1 LIYNCRKS
9 IFFWKNERQK
19 REYIMKKFF
28 LGFII
33 SVFVLMIFGFNKR
46 TDFFQTNKIIPPDQ
60 VKGMKAENMDDT
72 YLNYFQSV
80 LETKG
85 KLKIAVMGSSV
96 TKGTGSSSPKMSW
109 PSRLKTFLQ
118 ERNELKYRD
127 IQLVNYG
134 FSGFKAED
142 LLKEG
147 KADQL
152 ILEKPDFIILETCI
166 INNYR
171 QSSTLFETIKYID
184 DLVNKIKKELPGAK
198 ILIISPNPILS
209 SNKNQVGLTY
219 EDYQMQTAA
228 YFQQEG
234 LNYMNIYDEMNKLLS
249 QNNHKLQDYLA
260 DEIHPNDQGYQVWF
274 EILLKHLF

>member
-1 LIYNCRKS
+1 
-9 IFFWKNERQK
+9 
-19 REYIMKKFF
+19 MKKFF

-33 SVFVLMIFGFNKR
+33 PVFVLMIFGFNMW
-46 TDFFQTNKIIPPDQ
+46 TDFFKTNKIIPPDQ

-152 ILEKPDFIILETCI
+152 IWKS
-166 INNYR
+166 R
-171 QSSTLFETIKYID
+171 TLLFWKHVSLITID
-184 DLVNKIKKELPGAK
+184 
-198 ILIISPNPILS
+198 
-209 SNKNQVGLTY
+209 
-219 EDYQMQTAA
+219 
-228 YFQQEG
+228 
-234 LNYMNIYDEMNKLLS
+234 
-249 QNNHKLQDYLA
+249 NHQPYLK
-260 DEIHPNDQGYQVWF
+260 Q
-274 EILLKHLF
+274 

>member
-1 LIYNCRKS
+1 
-9 IFFWKNERQK
+9 
-19 REYIMKKFF
+19 MKKFF
-28 LGFII
+28 LSFILFI
-33 SVFVLMIFGFNKR
+33 PVFVLINFRLNMWPH
-46 TDFFQTNKIIPPDQ
+46 FFHTNKINPPDQ
-60 VKGMKAENMDDT
+60 VKGMKTENMDDT

-85 KLKIAVMGSSV
+85 KLKIAVIGSSV
-96 TKGTGSSSPKMSW
+96 TKGTGASSPKTGW
-109 PSRLKTFLQ
+109 PARLKTFLQ

-142 LLKEG
+142 LLKKG

-184 DLVNKIKKELPGAK
+184 DLVNKIKIELPETK

-209 SNKNQVGLTY
+209 SSKNQVGLTY
-219 EDYQMQTAA
+219 DDYQMQTAA
-228 YFQQEG
+228 YFQEKR
-234 LNYMNIYDEMNKLLS
+234 LNYINIYEEMNKLLS
-249 QNNHKLQDYLA
+249 QNNQKLQNYLA
-260 DEIHPNDQGYQVWF
+260 DEIHPNDQGYKVWF
-274 EILLKHLF
+274 EILLKHL